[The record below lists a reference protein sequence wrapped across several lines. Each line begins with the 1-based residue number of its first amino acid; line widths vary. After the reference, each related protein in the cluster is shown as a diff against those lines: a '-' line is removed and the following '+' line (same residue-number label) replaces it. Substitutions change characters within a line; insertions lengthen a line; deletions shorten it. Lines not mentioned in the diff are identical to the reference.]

1 MSESMRERPP
11 CSIKDGCGKS
21 RVCSEGV
28 LTKTQ
33 NRLISSATANYAPFC
48 ETSCRSSKPARSS
61 SELRDAMPSVN
72 SPGFAKRPVSN
83 GLPVSV
89 MKGTCKTPFSG
100 SSNLKG
106 LKGWN
111 VVAGPARG
119 VYNSVSDAFPQESA
133 QSYRDFRP
141 ASVTKST
148 HRVSTAERALLVG
161 VGWKRAPRFPGMPAG
176 EQGRENLSELV
187 ELARSAGADVA
198 GTVFQLREAADPAT
212 LVGRGKLDEI
222 RAEATAHKAPLIIF
236 DSNLSPIQ
244 QRNIETATDRRVID
258 RTQLILDIFA
268 RHARSREGQLQVEL
282 AQLNYLLPRL
292 TGKGT
297 AMSRLGGKSGGGGAG
312 GAGGGAGRIGV
323 RGPGEK
329 KLETDRRRIRDR
341 VRKIEISI
349 DEVRKQRAL
358 RREARNAVPLGTIA
372 LVGYTNAG
380 KSTLFNALSRAEV
393 LVSSRMFATLDPTI
407 RALRFPSNRRVLV
420 SDTVGFIRDL
430 PKGLLTAFRATLEEV
445 QEASLILHVSD
456 VSNPHHEELDG
467 EVEKILRELGVDG
480 RPRLPVLNKMD
491 RLTPEERKAVTNGAG
506 KCADTGNAPVLVSA
520 LTGDGIEEL
529 LRRMDAEMPTD
540 PLVTLSIRM
549 PLAEGRTL
557 AMIHALGRVLHSE
570 IDDSHMRLD
579 AEVPASIAKRLRLK
593 DYSVEETFPRAVS

>member
-1 MSESMRERPP
+1 
-11 CSIKDGCGKS
+11 
-21 RVCSEGV
+21 
-28 LTKTQ
+28 
-33 NRLISSATANYAPFC
+33 
-48 ETSCRSSKPARSS
+48 
-61 SELRDAMPSVN
+61 
-72 SPGFAKRPVSN
+72 
-83 GLPVSV
+83 
-89 MKGTCKTPFSG
+89 
-100 SSNLKG
+100 
-106 LKGWN
+106 
-111 VVAGPARG
+111 
-119 VYNSVSDAFPQESA
+119 
-133 QSYRDFRP
+133 
-141 ASVTKST
+141 
-148 HRVSTAERALLVG
+148 
-161 VGWKRAPRFPGMPAG
+161 MPAG
-176 EQGRENLSELV
+176 EQGRESLSELV
-187 ELARSAGADVA
+187 ELARSAGAEIA
-198 GTVFQLREAADPAT
+198 GTVFQMRDAADPAT

-236 DSNLSPIQ
+236 DSNLSPMQ
-244 QRNIETATDRRVID
+244 QRNIEEATERRVID

-282 AQLNYLLPRL
+282 AQLNYMLPRL
-292 TGKGT
+292 TGKGI
-297 AMSRLGGKSGGGGAG
+297 AMSRLGGKSGGAS

-341 VRKIEISI
+341 VGKIQTSI
-349 DEVRKQRAL
+349 DEIRKQRAL

-407 RALRFPSNRRVLV
+407 RALRLPSNRRVLV

-445 QEASLILHVSD
+445 QEAALILHVSD
-456 VSNPHHEELDG
+456 VSNPHHDELDE
-467 EVEKILRELGVDG
+467 EVDKILRELGVDG
-480 RPRLPVLNKMD
+480 RPRLRVLNKLD
-491 RLTPEERKAVTNGAG
+491 RLSPEDRKAIAGVAERSAGADG
-506 KCADTGNAPVLVSA
+506 APMLVSA
-520 LTGDGIEEL
+520 LTGEGIEEL

-540 PLVTLSIRM
+540 PVETLSIRL

-579 AEVPASIAKRLRLK
+579 VEIPMSVVKRLRLK
-593 DYSVEETFPRAVS
+593 RYAVEGTFPRALS